1 MISIT
6 IIIIINGLLYDHGS
20 LNMAAGRKIIGGGC
34 VAQEERTD
42 VVEEKEEE

>member
-6 IIIIINGLLYDHGS
+6 IIIIINRLLYDHGS
-20 LNMAAGRKIIGGGC
+20 LNMAAGRNIIGGC

-42 VVEEKEEE
+42 MVEEEKEE